1 MRLIYQL
8 NKLTHRGLFHLH
20 GDDAHVRD
28 VHALHHQ
35 RYYVIFNTGGQSEQ
49 EALELAL
56 STWPQDITPVVHY
69 SESKNIHQGEEKPT
83 PAHSDIV
90 YGPINTYDNTMD
102 IMVEAKHK
110 EFAIYALN
118 NNVL

>member
-1 MRLIYQL
+1 MTTGLIYTPL
-8 NKLTHRGLFHLH
+8 KTFTTMFTRLLVFLLCLTIITTSSTQAVNR
-20 GDDAHVRD
+20 A
-28 VHALHHQ
+28 
-35 RYYVIFNTGGQSEQ
+35 

-69 SESKNIHQGEEKPT
+69 SESKHTSRQEKPT

-90 YGPINTYDNTMD
+90 YGPINTYGNTMD